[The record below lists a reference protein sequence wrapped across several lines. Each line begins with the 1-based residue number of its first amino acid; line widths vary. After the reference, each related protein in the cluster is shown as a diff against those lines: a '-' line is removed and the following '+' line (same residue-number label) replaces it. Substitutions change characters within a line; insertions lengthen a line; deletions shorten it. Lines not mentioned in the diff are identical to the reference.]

1 MEGIPLH
8 DFRKIGAAV
17 LGTGFISAVHIG
29 ALRRLGVA
37 VEGVLGSTPKRGAER
52 AAALG
57 VIHAYVTLDDVLN
70 DPKVHVVHVTTPN
83 HAHYAQVKQI
93 LAAGKHVVCEK
104 PLAMTS
110 RQSAEMVALAKTT
123 GLIGAVCYAVRFY
136 PLNQQARG
144 MVLAGEL
151 GDIRLITGYFHQ
163 DWLAKPTD
171 WNWRLDADQGGELR
185 SVGDIGT
192 HWVDLTNFITGL
204 RANEVMAELS
214 TFIKEREKP
223 LGPVETFAKADGRKT
238 ERRKILTD
246 DVATILLRYPNG
258 ARGVMSTSQ
267 LSHGKKCAL
276 QWDVTGSQA
285 NAAWH
290 MENPEQLWIGRRD
303 APNQILMRDPSLMN
317 PLGVAAATLP
327 GGHAEG
333 YADSFYSFFRQVYGD
348 VAQGA
353 RSPSS
358 TYANFEDGHYEMCF
372 CDAVLQ
378 SAKTNTWVKVED
390 AQAMGDKAR

>member
-1 MEGIPLH
+1 MH
-8 DFRKIGAAV
+8 DAHKSGAAV

-29 ALRRLGVA
+29 ALRRLGVS
-37 VEGVLGSTPKRGAER
+37 VEGVLGSTPERGAER

-57 VIHAYVTLDDVLN
+57 VARAYGTLDEILN
-70 DPKVHVVHVTTPN
+70 DPKVRVVHVTTPN
-83 HAHYAQVKQI
+83 HAHYEQVKQI

-110 RQSAEMVALAKTT
+110 IQSAEMWALAKTT

-144 MVLAGEL
+144 MVIAGEL

-171 WNWRLDADQGGELR
+171 WNWRLDAEEGGELR

-223 LGPVETFAKADGRKT
+223 VGQVETFARADGRTT
-238 ERRKILTD
+238 ERRKIVTD

-258 ARGVMSTSQ
+258 ARGVLSTSQ

-276 QWDVTGSQA
+276 QWDITGSQA
-285 NAAWH
+285 SAAWH

-317 PLGVAAATLP
+317 PLGAAAATLP

-333 YADSFYSFFRQVYGD
+333 YSDSFYSFFRQVYGD
-348 VAQGA
+348 VAQGT

-358 TYANFEDGHYEMCF
+358 TYADFEDGHYEMCF
-372 CDAVLQ
+372 CDAVLK
-378 SAKTNTWVKVED
+378 SVKTSTWVKVEGT
-390 AQAMGDKAR
+390 QALGEGAR

>member
-1 MEGIPLH
+1 MEDIPLH
-8 DFRKIGAAV
+8 DIRKIGAAV

-29 ALRRLGVA
+29 ALRRLGVS
-37 VEGVLGSTPKRGAER
+37 VEGILGSTPERGAER
-52 AAALG
+52 AATLG
-57 VIHAYVTLDDVLN
+57 VTHAYDTLDEVLN

-83 HAHYAQVKQI
+83 YAHYAQVKQI
-93 LAAGKHVVCEK
+93 LGAGKHVVCEK

-110 RQSAEMVALAKTT
+110 TQSAEMLALAKRT
-123 GLIGAVCYAVRFY
+123 GLIAAVCYAVRFY

-144 MVLAGEL
+144 MAIAGEL

-171 WNWRLDADQGGELR
+171 WNWRLDAEQGGALR

-223 LGPVETFAKADGRKT
+223 LGQVETFAKADGRKT
-238 ERRKILTD
+238 ERRKIVTD
-246 DVATILLRYPNG
+246 DVATLLLRYPNG

-276 QWDVTGSQA
+276 QWDITGSLA
-285 NAAWH
+285 SAAWH

-303 APNQILMRDPSLMN
+303 APNQILLRDPSLMN
-317 PLGVAAATLP
+317 SLGAAAATLP

-348 VAQGA
+348 EYHWLS
-353 RSPSS
+353 R
-358 TYANFEDGHYEMCF
+358 
-372 CDAVLQ
+372 
-378 SAKTNTWVKVED
+378 
-390 AQAMGDKAR
+390 

>member
-1 MEGIPLH
+1 MR
-8 DFRKIGAAV
+8 DQQTIGAAV
-17 LGTGFISAVHIG
+17 IGTGFIGSVHIG

-37 VEGVLGSTPKRGAER
+37 IEGVLGSTPERGTER

-57 VIHAYVTLDDVLN
+57 VARAYRSLDELLS
-70 DPKVHVVHVTTPN
+70 DPKVHVVHVTSPN
-83 HAHYAQVKQI
+83 HAHYPQVKQI
-93 LAAGKHVVCEK
+93 LGAGRHVVCEK

-110 RQSAEMVALAKTT
+110 AQSAEMLALARST

-144 MVLAGEL
+144 MVMAGEL
-151 GDIRLITGYFHQ
+151 GDIRLLTGHFHQ

-171 WNWRLDADQGGELR
+171 WNWRLEAEEGGELR

-192 HWVDLTNFITGL
+192 HWVDLTSFITGL
-204 RANEVMAELS
+204 RADEVMAELS

-223 LGPVETFAKADGRKT
+223 VGPVETFAKSDGRRT
-238 ERRKILTD
+238 ERRTIVTD
-246 DVATILLRYPNG
+246 DAATIMLRYPNG

-276 QWDVTGSQA
+276 HWDITGSQA
-285 NAAWH
+285 SAAWH

-303 APNQILMRDPSLMN
+303 APNQILLRDPSLMN
-317 PLGVAAATLP
+317 PLGAAAASLP

-333 YADSFYSFFRQVYGD
+333 YADSFYSFFRQVYSD
-348 VAQGA
+348 VVSGS
-353 RSPSS
+353 RSPAS
-358 TYANFEDGHYEMCF
+358 TYATFDDGHYEMCF
-372 CDAVLQ
+372 CDAVLR
-378 SAKTNTWVKVED
+378 SAKTNQWVKLESAGALAER
-390 AQAMGDKAR
+390 AQ

>member
-1 MEGIPLH
+1 MH
-8 DFRKIGAAV
+8 DVHKIGAAV
-17 LGTGFISAVHIG
+17 VGTGFISTVHIG
-29 ALRRLGVA
+29 ALRRLGVS
-37 VEGVLGSTPKRGAER
+37 VEGVLGSTLERGAER

-57 VIHAYVTLDDVLN
+57 VARAYSSLDEVLN
-70 DPKVHVVHVTTPN
+70 DPKVQVVHVTTPN
-83 HAHYAQVKQI
+83 RAHYAQVKQI
-93 LAAGKHVVCEK
+93 LTAGRHVVCEK

-110 RQSAEMVALAKTT
+110 AQSAEMLAMAETT

-144 MVLAGEL
+144 MVIAGEL

-171 WNWRLDADQGGELR
+171 WNWRLETEEGGELR

-223 LGPVETFAKADGRKT
+223 IGPVETFAKTDGQIT
-238 ERRKILTD
+238 ERRTISTD
-246 DVATILLRYPNG
+246 DVATILLRYPGG
-258 ARGVMSTSQ
+258 AQAVMSTSQ
-267 LSHGKKCAL
+267 LSFGKKCAL
-276 QWDVTGSQA
+276 QWDITGSKA
-285 NAAWH
+285 SAAWH

-303 APNQILMRDPSLMN
+303 APNQILLRDPTLMN
-317 PLGVAAATLP
+317 PLGAAAASLP
-327 GGHAEG
+327 GGHVEG
-333 YADSFYSFFRQVYGD
+333 YADSFYSFFRQVYSD
-348 VAQGA
+348 VAQGS

-358 TYANFEDGHYEMCF
+358 TYASFEDGHYEMCF
-372 CDAVLQ
+372 CDAVLK
-378 SAKTNTWVKVED
+378 SARTNAWVKIEGVEPD
-390 AQAMGDKAR
+390 GKQSP